1 MIYLPQ
7 VHITKNSTMGWCRVS
22 EYNLP
27 ITGTS
32 HDKYGHCTSKI
43 THNYSGWGG
52 AWCRQPQCS
61 KQQNNEQQTHAST
74 HADSGPVVWVSGG
87 NGLYILFVPNSRLL
101 VVS

>member
-74 HADSGPVVWVSGG
+74 HAGRVQTLDQSVVVMDYTYC
-87 NGLYILFVPNSRLL
+87 LYQISDY
-101 VVS
+101 

>member
-74 HADSGPVVWVSGG
+74 HAGRDQTLDQSVVVMDYTYC
-87 NGLYILFVPNSRLL
+87 LYQIPDY
-101 VVS
+101 